1 MKKKYLIAVLALT
14 IILTVAMTGCF
25 VKVSIA
31 DIYNAASYKPQT
43 SGNRTLSLTVKNGD
57 TVVYSNING
66 EITQIEGFEFDNLI
80 TADAGTGFAF
90 QSSYFKD
97 EKLNKGSTESTYTA
111 NIVDTQNFLG
121 VSDATDAT
129 IKVVVDTK
137 AKTLKSTTINYKVTK
152 SDLTFDVE
160 INVSVA

>member
-31 DIYNAASYKPQT
+31 DVYNAASYKTQT
-43 SGNRTLSLTVKNGD
+43 SGNRTISLTVKSGD

-66 EITQIEGFEFDNLI
+66 EITQVEGFQFDNLI
-80 TADAGTGFAF
+80 TGDAGAGLAF
-90 QSSYFKD
+90 KSSYFNN
-97 EKLNKGSTESTYTA
+97 EKLSKGSTESTYTA

-129 IKVVVDTK
+129 IKVVVNTK
-137 AKTLKSTTINYKVTK
+137 AKTLKSTTIKYKVSK
-152 SDLTFDVE
+152 SVDFDVE
-160 INVSVA
+160 IQVSVA